1 MRNSKVPTIPET
13 ALTSPILKTASNR
26 TEIDN
31 IKQVRSSRLILYV
44 ESISVLR
51 GFSILLDSH
60 IDSSFLALVGGGT
73 LAGASFC
80 RFIPSFYSFVDHYG

>member
-1 MRNSKVPTIPET
+1 MRNSKVPAISET
-13 ALTSPILKTASNR
+13 VPTSLILKKASNR

-51 GFSILLDSH
+51 GFSILLGSC
-60 IDSSFLALVGGGT
+60 IDSSFHALVGGGA
-73 LAGASFC
+73 LAGAL
-80 RFIPSFYSFVDHYG
+80 FVVVL